1 MKLKKTIVLCLFLLL
16 MVSVHGQI
24 IYVKTNVTGN
34 GNGTSW
40 ANAYTSLQPALAA
53 ATSGKQI
60 WVAKGTYKPTTGT
73 DRTVSFQMKNGVKI
87 YGGFAGT
94 ETSIGQRANYGSGE
108 ANETILSGDIGT
120 AEVST
125 DNSYHVISNSGID
138 STALLDGF
146 TITGGQADNY
156 SEQNPVPAEGGGI
169 LNSNSSPVINQCCF
183 IGNYAYFGGGILNFE
198 CSPKITNC
206 TFESDSAL
214 HQGGAIFNYHTLLT
228 LTGCTFTGNRANEG
242 GAICN
247 FVNNS
252 LFIEHSSFFNNTGES
267 GGGIYNYQSNP
278 SVDGCVFEGND
289 VGNEYGGAIYNY
301 ESSPTYNGCI
311 FRKNHAKYGG
321 GIYNGMNS
329 SAVIQNCLFVKNS
342 AEYGGGIENFRSSPG
357 IVNCT
362 FYGNFIDNYLG
373 GAAVG
378 NDEESAPVIKNS
390 IFQDNYRTSDDS
402 LVNIY
407 DGDLEKVTYCSFYLD
422 HIIYPGEGNIY
433 YYAAFTDT
441 SGIDGITGTDD
452 DDFSLKKKSP
462 CIGVGT
468 ATGAPTTDIR
478 GLTRGTPPDL
488 GAYENELDVPKYKI
502 IYVKAG
508 ATGKND
514 GTSWTDAYT
523 SLLPALNEATNYDQ
537 VWVARGIY
545 KPTTGTDR
553 SISFSMKKM
562 VKIVGGFAGTEA
574 ELSFRKNYGP
584 GEANETILSG
594 NIGNEADRNDNS
606 YHVFYH
612 PEGLLLDSISILD
625 GFTISDGNASGSNAD
640 KWETDEWNTYEWETF
655 YGGGMYN
662 YNSSPT
668 IRNCFFTNNSASS
681 GGGGMYNEYYSSLKI
696 SNCIFYDNIAYG
708 LYDFK
713 LWINDGGGGIFCWD
727 HSPITISH
735 CRFENDSAYVP
746 GWSWISNSG
755 GGGGI
760 LCDYNSDAHID
771 NCYFGSNFAEYN
783 GNGIA
788 VNDNSLTL
796 FSSIF
801 EGSGSDIT
809 SGKASLTNCLFFNE
823 SGIAAGKSRIINCTF
838 YNKTGTALTTTEGE
852 LKNAVFWGN
861 NNIINSTGTI
871 SALNCCIQGGGSRFP
886 GNNNNYTNPLFADAA
901 HGDFHLSA
909 GSPCISK
916 GLNPAENNLVP
927 LTDLDGN
934 SRPLGSKTD
943 MGAYECR
950 DDGTY
955 PKATTFVISNEAPGY
970 LIDNLIAQSYGD
982 SCLYAVMKYLQPL
995 SGGAIPQWFMDA
1007 LAACPVGSEIF
1018 TAELSNFEGLNNPV
1032 GVNSDGTLMITSI
1045 YGKDYYSKEGYINTP
1060 EKRIGYDQR
1069 IFTSASDARYL
1080 IDSGSS
1086 QDFDGIKTT
1095 KNYMVFAIAW
1105 SLEVPTTFVL
1115 SNEGGLIDNLI
1126 AAGYGNSN
1134 LYEVLVALQPSS
1146 GGIIS
1151 DEFMASLAHC
1161 PAGSEIFNA
1170 TLSNFAEL
1178 NNPVCINSDGTFGI
1192 QPIFGK
1198 DFYQEEGYKTYPEEL
1213 LVGVKELFTY
1223 PTNTDYYIDAGEG
1236 PNGRYKA
1243 FAIAWSQEQ
1252 TPTLS
1257 VSTNTLNVAAAN
1269 GSTASFNVTSNIS
1282 WSVAS
1287 DQSWLSVNPA
1297 SGTGNGT
1304 ITVTAQTN
1312 PEAATRTATVTV
1324 SGSGVTSQTV
1334 TVTQLEGAPT
1344 LSVSTNTLNVSSANG
1359 STASFNVTSNINWTV
1374 SSDQSWLTVSPVSG
1388 TGNGTV
1394 TVTAEA
1400 NPTAATRTATI
1411 TVSGSGVTS
1420 QTVTVTQ
1427 LAGASTLSVSTNTL
1441 NVASANGSTASFNI
1455 TSNINWTVASDQS
1468 WLTVNPANGSGN
1480 GTINV
1485 TAEANLTVSTRIAT
1499 VTVSGTGVTS
1509 QTVTVTQ
1516 ITGEPTLSVSTN
1528 NLKMPAT
1535 EGSTATFD
1543 VISNVS
1549 WLVASDQSWLT
1560 PDIANGTGNGT
1571 VTLTAGKNESINER
1585 TATITVSATGTASQ
1599 TVTVT
1604 QKEGEATLSVST
1616 STLDIEAAEG
1626 SIATFSVI
1634 SNTNWTVA
1642 IDQTWLTA
1650 NPSSGTGNTTVTLT
1664 ATANP
1669 NDDAYRV
1676 ATVTVAATGAA
1687 SQSVEVVQDVT
1698 VGVSENALN
1707 DKSVYP
1713 NPFTSGFYV
1722 NPDGINT
1729 TVLIYDLRGREI
1741 YTRIIS
1747 KTEYFSFDG
1756 MLNGVY
1762 LIELKSGQTTFSKK
1776 LIKR

>member
-228 LTGCTFTGNRANEG
+228 LTDCTFTGNRANEG

-1032 GVNSDGTLMITSI
+1032 GVNSDGTLIITGV
-1045 YGKDYYSKEGYINTP
+1045 YGREYCNNQGFSTLSTLWGI
-1060 EKRIGYDQR
+1060 Q
-1069 IFTSASDARYL
+1069 FTSTDQAR
-1080 IDSGSS
+1080 
-1086 QDFDGIKTT
+1086 
-1095 KNYMVFAIAW
+1095 
-1105 SLEVPTTFVL
+1105 
-1115 SNEGGLIDNLI
+1115 
-1126 AAGYGNSN
+1126 
-1134 LYEVLVALQPSS
+1134 
-1146 GGIIS
+1146 
-1151 DEFMASLAHC
+1151 
-1161 PAGSEIFNA
+1161 
-1170 TLSNFAEL
+1170 
-1178 NNPVCINSDGTFGI
+1178 
-1192 QPIFGK
+1192 
-1198 DFYQEEGYKTYPEEL
+1198 
-1213 LVGVKELFTY
+1213 
-1223 PTNTDYYIDAGEG
+1223 YYIDAGSRDVG
-1236 PNGRYKA
+1236 GKVTNYKA
-1243 FAIAWSQEQ
+1243 FAIAWSLV
-1252 TPTLS
+1252 TPTTLVLTNEGGLIDDLIASGYGNSNLYDVLVGLAPTSSGIISDVFLQKLRLCPAGSEIFTSPLNSYVGINNPVCINTDGTIRINDIFGKDYHGKEGYATYPENIGVGRELFTYAINPDYYIDAGSSNVGGIVTYYKAFAIAWAMANTFS
-1257 VSTNTLNVAAAN
+1257 VSPSTLNIAAAKGSTATFAIN
-1269 GSTASFNVTSNIS
+1269 ANTNWTVSSNQTWLTVSPASGNGNGTVTVTGAVNAATSERTALVAVSSAEGSSQTVTVIQAAAPKTLTVTQTNLDVSAIEGSTASFTIVSNTSWVVTSDKNWLTVSPASGSGNRAVTIKVEANPLLTTRSAIVTVSASGVDSKTVTITQAAGEPALFVSATNLSIASESGSTATFTISSNVS
-1282 WSVAS
+1282 WSVTS
-1287 DQSWLSVNPA
+1287 DQTWV
-1297 SGTGNGT
+1297 
-1304 ITVTAQTN
+1304 
-1312 PEAATRTATVTV
+1312 
-1324 SGSGVTSQTV
+1324 
-1334 TVTQLEGAPT
+1334 
-1344 LSVSTNTLNVSSANG
+1344 
-1359 STASFNVTSNINWTV
+1359 
-1374 SSDQSWLTVSPVSG
+1374 TVSPVSG
-1388 TGNGTV
+1388 TGNSTI
-1394 TVTAEA
+1394 
-1400 NPTAATRTATI
+1400 NI
-1411 TVSGSGVTS
+1411 TVEENP
-1420 QTVTVTQ
+1420 
-1427 LAGASTLSVSTNTL
+1427 LAVERRAV
-1441 NVASANGSTASFNI
+1441 
-1455 TSNINWTVASDQS
+1455 
-1468 WLTVNPANGSGN
+1468 
-1480 GTINV
+1480 
-1485 TAEANLTVSTRIAT
+1485 
-1499 VTVSGTGVTS
+1499 VTVSSPGMAS
-1509 QTVTVTQ
+1509 KTVQVTQ
-1516 ITGEPTLSVSTN
+1516 ITGAATLSVT
-1528 NLKMPAT
+1528 PAT
-1535 EGSTATFD
+1535 SNIAALAGSTVTFN
-1543 VISNVS
+1543 VESNINWSVS
-1549 WLVASDQSWLT
+1549 SDQTWLT
-1560 PDIANGTGNGT
+1560 ATPSSGIGNGT
-1571 VTLTAGKNESINER
+1571 VTLTAEENQTVSER
-1585 TATITVSATGTASQ
+1585 EAIITVSANNVASQ
-1599 TVTVT
+1599 TVTVNQAAGET
-1604 QKEGEATLSVST
+1604 ILTVSPDSLNFKGEGGTLFLTIVSNTTWVVSTDQSWLTVIPKSGTNDGTISVSVGSRIALSESTNGNTRIATLTVSAN
-1616 STLDIEAAEG
+1616 D
-1626 SIATFSVI
+1626 
-1634 SNTNWTVA
+1634 TVS
-1642 IDQTWLTA
+1642 QM
-1650 NPSSGTGNTTVTLT
+1650 VTIMQ
-1664 ATANP
+1664 
-1669 NDDAYRV
+1669 V
-1676 ATVTVAATGAA
+1676 ATVGAT
-1687 SQSVEVVQDVT
+1687 EINNP
-1698 VGVSENALN
+1698 EI
-1707 DKSVYP
+1707 SVYP
-1713 NPFTSGFYV
+1713 NPFSDGFYV
-1722 NPDGINT
+1722 GRDGEVISISVYDIKGRM
-1729 TVLIYDLRGREI
+1729 VLSQKVTGVEFIPAEKLR
-1741 YTRIIS
+1741 
-1747 KTEYFSFDG
+1747 DG
-1756 MLNGVY
+1756 LY
-1762 LIELKSGQTTFSKK
+1762 AIELKSNKMILHKK
-1776 LIKR
+1776 LIKK

>member
-982 SCLYAVMKYLQPL
+982 SCL
-995 SGGAIPQWFMDA
+995 F
-1007 LAACPVGSEIF
+1007 F
-1018 TAELSNFEGLNNPV
+1018 
-1032 GVNSDGTLMITSI
+1032 
-1045 YGKDYYSKEGYINTP
+1045 P
-1060 EKRIGYDQR
+1060 EKEKG
-1069 IFTSASDARYL
+1069 
-1080 IDSGSS
+1080 
-1086 QDFDGIKTT
+1086 
-1095 KNYMVFAIAW
+1095 
-1105 SLEVPTTFVL
+1105 
-1115 SNEGGLIDNLI
+1115 
-1126 AAGYGNSN
+1126 
-1134 LYEVLVALQPSS
+1134 
-1146 GGIIS
+1146 
-1151 DEFMASLAHC
+1151 
-1161 PAGSEIFNA
+1161 
-1170 TLSNFAEL
+1170 
-1178 NNPVCINSDGTFGI
+1178 
-1192 QPIFGK
+1192 
-1198 DFYQEEGYKTYPEEL
+1198 
-1213 LVGVKELFTY
+1213 
-1223 PTNTDYYIDAGEG
+1223 
-1236 PNGRYKA
+1236 
-1243 FAIAWSQEQ
+1243 
-1252 TPTLS
+1252 
-1257 VSTNTLNVAAAN
+1257 
-1269 GSTASFNVTSNIS
+1269 
-1282 WSVAS
+1282 
-1287 DQSWLSVNPA
+1287 
-1297 SGTGNGT
+1297 
-1304 ITVTAQTN
+1304 
-1312 PEAATRTATVTV
+1312 
-1324 SGSGVTSQTV
+1324 
-1334 TVTQLEGAPT
+1334 
-1344 LSVSTNTLNVSSANG
+1344 
-1359 STASFNVTSNINWTV
+1359 
-1374 SSDQSWLTVSPVSG
+1374 
-1388 TGNGTV
+1388 
-1394 TVTAEA
+1394 
-1400 NPTAATRTATI
+1400 
-1411 TVSGSGVTS
+1411 
-1420 QTVTVTQ
+1420 
-1427 LAGASTLSVSTNTL
+1427 
-1441 NVASANGSTASFNI
+1441 
-1455 TSNINWTVASDQS
+1455 
-1468 WLTVNPANGSGN
+1468 
-1480 GTINV
+1480 
-1485 TAEANLTVSTRIAT
+1485 
-1499 VTVSGTGVTS
+1499 
-1509 QTVTVTQ
+1509 
-1516 ITGEPTLSVSTN
+1516 
-1528 NLKMPAT
+1528 
-1535 EGSTATFD
+1535 
-1543 VISNVS
+1543 
-1549 WLVASDQSWLT
+1549 
-1560 PDIANGTGNGT
+1560 
-1571 VTLTAGKNESINER
+1571 
-1585 TATITVSATGTASQ
+1585 
-1599 TVTVT
+1599 
-1604 QKEGEATLSVST
+1604 
-1616 STLDIEAAEG
+1616 
-1626 SIATFSVI
+1626 
-1634 SNTNWTVA
+1634 
-1642 IDQTWLTA
+1642 
-1650 NPSSGTGNTTVTLT
+1650 
-1664 ATANP
+1664 
-1669 NDDAYRV
+1669 
-1676 ATVTVAATGAA
+1676 
-1687 SQSVEVVQDVT
+1687 
-1698 VGVSENALN
+1698 
-1707 DKSVYP
+1707 
-1713 NPFTSGFYV
+1713 
-1722 NPDGINT
+1722 
-1729 TVLIYDLRGREI
+1729 
-1741 YTRIIS
+1741 
-1747 KTEYFSFDG
+1747 
-1756 MLNGVY
+1756 
-1762 LIELKSGQTTFSKK
+1762 
-1776 LIKR
+1776 